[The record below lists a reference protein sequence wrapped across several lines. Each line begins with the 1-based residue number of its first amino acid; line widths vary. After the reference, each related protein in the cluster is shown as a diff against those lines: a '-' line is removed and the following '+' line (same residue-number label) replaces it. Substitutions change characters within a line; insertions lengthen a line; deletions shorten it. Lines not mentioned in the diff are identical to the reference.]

1 MYPRTGAHLE
11 TRIREADFGPRI
23 EVRACRSRRVVNGS
37 ARCCGIADV
46 DWWKIRVAWDPGN
59 RPALVDLLQSSA
71 MRLDC
76 RQLHSNIPGGA
87 TRASRSVG
95 IWTMGFRAVE
105 DRPTPGEVYNW
116 RLYSEAII
124 IATGS
129 LLCVSNIGNESCQL
143 TGSGQF
149 WL

>member
-1 MYPRTGAHLE
+1 
-11 TRIREADFGPRI
+11 
-23 EVRACRSRRVVNGS
+23 
-37 ARCCGIADV
+37 
-46 DWWKIRVAWDPGN
+46 
-59 RPALVDLLQSSA
+59 
-71 MRLDC
+71 
-76 RQLHSNIPGGA
+76 
-87 TRASRSVG
+87 
-95 IWTMGFRAVE
+95 MGFRAVE
-105 DRPTPGEVYNW
+105 DRPTTGEVYNW